1 MPSRARAT
9 EAHSSRPALQTPPS
23 RRPAAG
29 PPSTFSRPGTTRR
42 PSFTPCASNSGIAPF
57 CHSPRSACSTPKS
70 KWGSETPRKTFNSEG
85 DRDAEAKEG
94 HDAEGRDPAEGGM
107 VRDPWLLPHAHPEPH
122 ARHPRGDRGHPDSG
136 ADLVLSRR
144 VRPRSL
150 RVHLRGL
157 GAAVHLPSEVRIDQ
171 DERRVRR

>member
-1 MPSRARAT
+1 MPSRAPAT
-9 EAHSSRPALQTPPS
+9 EGHSPRPSWENPPS
-23 RRPAAG
+23 RRPTSG
-29 PPSTFSRPGTTRR
+29 RPSTLSRPGTTRR
-42 PSFTPCASNSGIAPF
+42 PRFTRCASNSGIAPS